1 MACTRSTK
9 PQYIE
14 FNLGLVFI
22 RSRLCCIGK
31 FYLVHWPEEDSVSVV
46 AGEDVAEGQRELGQT
61 CSIRIGR
68 KRFPGKI
75 AAIGRKL

>member
-1 MACTRSTK
+1 MWRNLPDSLSLELEVRLACETM
-9 PQYIE
+9 
-14 FNLGLVFI
+14 
-22 RSRLCCIGK
+22 
-31 FYLVHWPEEDSVSVV
+31 VV
-46 AGEDVAEGQRELGQT
+46 AGEDIAEGQRELGQT